1 MDKESFDLSR
11 VHHLLGFISECVLT
25 ARVHIVIT
33 WFVIYCPFL
42 GMSKMIQLNSL
53 VVVFLLKAGFACV
66 TTGPVCHLLL
76 ADCLLI
82 LAQFG
87 T

>member
-1 MDKESFDLSR
+1 
-11 VHHLLGFISECVLT
+11 
-25 ARVHIVIT
+25 
-33 WFVIYCPFL
+33 
-42 GMSKMIQLNSL
+42 MIQLNSL